1 MRHGYLA
8 FMVIGDHGLDHR
20 KLPRE
25 DQAGIDSIDSRKLPR
40 DGQSDRQTDIE
51 LFNRFSVV
59 KFSIRF
65 HACESVTRPQY
76 TTPPADLHSPMRQAL
91 NARLGHAAPHS
102 SPQQYQV
109 E

>member
-40 DGQSDRQTDIE
+40 DGQSDRQT
-51 LFNRFSVV
+51 SS
-59 KFSIRF
+59 FSID
-65 HACESVTRPQY
+65 SVS
-76 TTPPADLHSPMRQAL
+76 L
-91 NARLGHAAPHS
+91 S
-102 SPQQYQV
+102 SPSGSTPV
-109 E
+109 SL